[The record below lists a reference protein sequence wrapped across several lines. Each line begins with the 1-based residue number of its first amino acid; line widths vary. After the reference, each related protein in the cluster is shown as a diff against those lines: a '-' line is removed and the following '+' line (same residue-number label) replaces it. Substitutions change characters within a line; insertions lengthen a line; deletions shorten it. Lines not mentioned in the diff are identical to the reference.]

1 MIVGFTA
8 TYRLEP
14 GRAASASAALTRA
27 LGHFPWLVRTSVSVG
42 ETTVD
47 IWGHGELDSSVH
59 RLPDG
64 SLLVRAGRPEQDP
77 SWNGVADALLR
88 APSPEKFA
96 LPWEG
101 RILLLRV
108 SADGRS
114 WTLWND
120 WNGSIPLYHA
130 AMGEGRIA
138 STLEPVAVAAGGY
151 TENDFHEAAVVSLL
165 LNGHFVGDWTLFKPL
180 KVVRPDTVAEWND
193 GGFRWTRLW
202 SVAPSDQRWHHG
214 WDELAEEMYERMRTP
229 IARALRTSGHW
240 TLPLSGGVDS
250 RLIAAVGV
258 QERIPMTAYTYGPAT
273 WKETLYA
280 EQVAR
285 ALNLEWKRVDL
296 GTDYLARYVP
306 MWGDWFGSATHF
318 HGMYQMPFL
327 EAVRNEPSPIVT
339 GFIGD
344 PHGGAQTAGMVP
356 GDRTLLKRLTDK
368 WHMWSPENLRE
379 VFRPGIDRAVEEI
392 EAELQSDYDSVSGAP
407 YQKIWMVF
415 QWSHVF
421 GFSFYQPM
429 MYDYWKGV
437 STPFVDRDLAR
448 FTLSLPRLALE
459 GRRLQVE
466 MFKKH
471 LPQVASLPVT
481 FLGMP
486 FKLSKGYLMRRGLG
500 ESLPRSFR
508 RGPLREFNP
517 SRNTLEQDSIRQGG
531 KAALWPIYEAGNRLD
546 RWVRTDRVIA
556 AHEAAVRGDLQAVNS
571 LEAVQALALRL
582 LDPTAR

>member
-8 TYRLEP
+8 AYRLDP
-14 GRAASASAALTRA
+14 ACVLQASQALDRA
-27 LGHFPWLVRTSVSVG
+27 LAHFPWLVRRTVAVG
-42 ETTVD
+42 ETTID
-47 IWGHGELDSSVH
+47 FWGHGDLAPSVH
-59 RLPDG
+59 SLADG
-64 SLLVRAGRPEQDP
+64 SLLVRAGRPEEDP
-77 SWNGVADALLR
+77 TWNGVADAILR
-88 APSPEKFA
+88 AGDPADFQ

-120 WNGSIPLYHA
+120 WNGSIPVYHA
-130 AMGEGRIA
+130 AIGEGRIA
-138 STLEPVAVAAGGY
+138 STLEPVTVAAGGY
-151 TENDFHEAAVVSLL
+151 SDDDIHTAALVSLL
-165 LNGHFVGDWTLFKPL
+165 LNGHYVGDWTLFRPMKT
-180 KVVRPDTVAEWND
+180 VRPDAVAEWD
-193 GGFRWTRLW
+193 DRGFRSRLLR
-202 SVAPSDQRWHHG
+202 SVVPSDSRWDRG
-214 WDELAEEMYERMRTP
+214 WDELAAEMYQRMRTP
-229 IARALRTSGHW
+229 IARALRTSSHW
-240 TLPLSGGVDS
+240 TLPLSGGADS
-250 RLIAAVGV
+250 RLIAAVGA
-258 QERIPMTAYTYGPAT
+258 EEGISMTAFTYGPAT

-280 EQVAR
+280 EKVAH
-285 ALNLEWKRVDL
+285 ALRIPWKRIDL
-296 GTDYLARYVP
+296 GTDYLERYVP
-306 MWGDWFGSATHF
+306 MWGDWFGSALHF

-356 GDRTLLKRLTDK
+356 GDRTLLRRLTDK
-368 WHMWSPENLRE
+368 WYMWSAEELRDA
-379 VFRPGIDRAVEEI
+379 FRFGIDEAVEEI
-392 EAELQSDYDSVSGAP
+392 EAELQGDYDAFPGAP
-407 YQKIWMVF
+407 YQKIWMMF
-415 QWSHVF
+415 QRSHVF

-437 STPFVDRDLAR
+437 STPFVDRELAR

-471 LPQVASLPVT
+471 LPSVAGLPVT

-486 FKLSKGYLMRRGLG
+486 FKLSKGYLMRRGIG
-500 ESLPRSFR
+500 EVLPRPLR

-517 SRNTLEQDSIRQGG
+517 SRNTLEQDSIRDGG
-531 KAALWPIYEAGNRLD
+531 KAALWPIYEAGDRLD
-546 RWVRTDRVIA
+546 RWIRLDRVAA
-556 AHEAAVRGDLQAVNS
+556 AHTAASGGDLQAVNR

-582 LDPTAR
+582 LGPAR